1 MSKFEFSQM
10 LHKDYYMSA
19 ERIEPVEKPQNG
31 IAGLKHLRQDIL
43 SGIVVSLVSLP
54 LSSGIAIASGVPP
67 IVGLI
72 SAIVAGFIFPFI
84 GGAYMTIAGPAAGL
98 APAIMAVMVSL
109 GGAGDA
115 DHVGEGYHF
124 LLVVIF
130 MVGVIQVV
138 LSLLKLA
145 RFATIIPVTVV
156 EGMLASIGLLIIV
169 KQLPKFFGFTG
180 KVHAHEFMEFVTSVP
195 EYAQG
200 MTPSAFGVALASL
213 ILLFSLGA
221 LKKYKFFQVIPPQL
235 IAVVFGVI
243 VGQMVGLGSL
253 GSGFLIKLP
262 ENPFHGIHTPDFGAL
277 LARSDLWQAAVVGVL
292 MLTMIDGVESLATA
306 MAIDRIDPF
315 HLKSDANRVLLAM
328 GISNMASS
336 LVGGLTIIPGGVK
349 SKANIAAGGRT
360 LWANFTNAVCL
371 VIYLLVGATWINMI
385 PLGVLAAVL
394 IYTGWKMCEPL
405 VWRHMAHIGAEQV
418 IIFSFTIVTTLLTDL
433 LVGIAAGVAANYIL
447 STLFCRH
454 AIATATASG
463 VKDLS
468 LTRCMGDFFRNPVN
482 KREYCD
488 GVYNIYIDK
497 PLVCF
502 NTMQL
507 SEELDEIP
515 SDAKSVRVHLDE
527 RVSLID
533 HTAAEN
539 LMHAIKEYSHSNVPV
554 EIVGIDQLA
563 PLSHYDACVRV
574 AAPPVQSA

>member
-1 MSKFEFSQM
+1 MSSESI
-10 LHKDYYMSA
+10 A
-19 ERIEPVEKPQNG
+19 PIEKPQNG
-31 IAGLKHLRQDIL
+31 IAGLKHLRHDIV

-72 SAIVAGFIFPFI
+72 SAIIAGFVFPFI

-115 DHVGEGYHF
+115 EHVGEGYHF

-130 MVGVIQVV
+130 IVGCMQVI

-145 RFATIIPVTVV
+145 RFAAIIPVTVV

-180 KVHAHEFMEFVTSVP
+180 KIHAHEFIEFITSVP

-200 MTPSAFGVALASL
+200 MTPKVFAVALASL
-213 ILLFSLGA
+213 VLLFVLGSLKRVR
-221 LKKYKFFQVIPPQL
+221 LLQVVPPQL
-235 IAVVFGVI
+235 IAVIFGVI
-243 VGQMVGLGSL
+243 LGQVLDLGQL
-253 GSGFLIKLP
+253 GPGFMIKLP
-262 ENPFHGIHTPDFGAL
+262 ENPFHGIHSPDFGAL
-277 LARSDLWQAAVVGVL
+277 LARSDLWQAAIVAVVL
-292 MLTMIDGVESLATA
+292 LTMIDGVESLATA

-315 HLKSDANRVLLAM
+315 HRKSDANRVLLAM
-328 GISNMASS
+328 GVANVASS

-371 VIYLLVGATWINMI
+371 VIYLLVGAAWINMI
-385 PLGVLAAVL
+385 PLAVLASVL

-405 VWRHMAHIGAEQV
+405 VWRHMAHIGKEQV
-418 IIFSFTIVTTLLTDL
+418 IIFSFTIAVTLLTDL
-433 LVGIAAGVAANYIL
+433 LIGIAAGVLANFFL
-447 STLFCRH
+447 SALFCRS
-454 AIATATASG
+454 AIATAQSVG
-463 VKDLS
+463 VKGLS
-468 LTRCMGDFFRNPVN
+468 MQGCLSDFFRNPVF
-482 KREYCD
+482 KREYSD
-488 GVYNIYIDK
+488 GVYHMYVDK

-502 NTMQL
+502 NAMHL

-515 SDAKSVRVHLDE
+515 SDVKAVRVHLEE
-527 RVSLID
+527 RVLLVD
-533 HTAAEN
+533 HSAAEN

-554 EIVGIDQLA
+554 EIVGLERLER
-563 PLSHYDACVRV
+563 LSHYDACVRV
-574 AAPPVQSA
+574 ATPVVQSA

>member
-1 MSKFEFSQM
+1 MSTDHVV
-10 LHKDYYMSA
+10 LN
-19 ERIEPVEKPQNG
+19 EKPQNG
-31 IAGLKHLRQDIL
+31 IKGLKHLREDIL

-72 SAIVAGFIFPFI
+72 SAIVAGFVFPFI

-115 DHVGEGYHF
+115 EHVGEGYQF

-130 MVGVIQVV
+130 IVGCLQVV
-138 LSLLKLA
+138 MSLLKLA
-145 RFATIIPVTVV
+145 RFAAIIPVTVV

-169 KQLPKFFGFTG
+169 KQLPKFFGFSG
-180 KVHAHEFMEFVTSVP
+180 KVHAHEFIDFVMGVP
-195 EYAQG
+195 EYASG
-200 MTPSAFGVALASL
+200 MAPKAFGVAAASL
-213 ILLFSLGA
+213 VLLFVLDA
-221 LKKYKFFQVIPPQL
+221 LKKYKFFQVLPPQL
-235 IAVVFGVI
+235 IAVVIGSALAQFI
-243 VGQMVGLGSL
+243 NIGSL
-253 GSGFLIKLP
+253 GPGFLIKLP
-262 ENPFHGIHTPDFGAL
+262 ENPFHGIHSPDFGAL
-277 LARSDLWQAAVVGVL
+277 LARSDLWQAAIAAVV
-292 MLTMIDGVESLATA
+292 MLTLIDGVESLATA

-315 HLKSDANRVLLAM
+315 HRKSDANRVLLAM
-328 GISNMASS
+328 GVSNVASS

-371 VIYLLVGATWINMI
+371 VIYLLVGSSLINMI

-405 VWRHMAHIGAEQV
+405 VWRHVAHIGSEQV
-418 IIFSFTIVTTLLTDL
+418 VIFSFTIAVTLLTDL
-433 LVGIAAGVAANYIL
+433 LIGIAAGVVANYIL
-447 STLFCRH
+447 SALLCRH
-454 AIATATASG
+454 SVSMATNAG
-463 VKDLS
+463 VPNLS
-468 LTRCMGDFFRNPVN
+468 TTKCMSDFFRDPVY
-482 KREYCD
+482 KREFCD
-488 GVYNIYIDK
+488 GVYHMYVDK

-515 SDAKSVRVHLDE
+515 ADAKAVRVHLDE
-527 RVSLID
+527 RVALID

-554 EIVGIDQLA
+554 EIVGLERLER
-563 PLSHYDACVRV
+563 LSHYDACVRV
-574 AAPPVQSA
+574 ATPAV

>member
-1 MSKFEFSQM
+1 MTSDHVE
-10 LHKDYYMSA
+10 LN
-19 ERIEPVEKPQNG
+19 EKPQNG
-31 IAGLKHLRQDIL
+31 IAGLKHLRHDIL

-72 SAIVAGFIFPFI
+72 SAIIAGFIFPLV

-98 APAIMAVMVSL
+98 APAIMAVMVAL

-115 DHVGEGYHF
+115 EHVGEGYHF

-130 MVGVIQVV
+130 IVGVLQVI

-145 RFATIIPVTVV
+145 RFAAIIPVTVV

-180 KVHAHEFMEFVTSVP
+180 KVHAHEFLEYVMGVP

-200 MTPSAFGVALASL
+200 MTPKVFGVALASL
-213 ILLFSLGA
+213 VVLFALGA
-221 LKKYKFFQVIPPQL
+221 LKKIKLFQVIPPQL
-235 IAVVFGVI
+235 VAVVFGVI
-243 VGQMVGLGSL
+243 LGQIVNLGSL
-253 GSGFLIKLP
+253 GPGFLIKLP
-262 ENPFHGIHTPDFGAL
+262 ENPFHGVHSPNFSEL
-277 LARSDLWQAAVVGVL
+277 LARSDLWQAAIVGIV

-315 HLKSDANRVLLAM
+315 HRKSDANRVLLAM
-328 GISNMASS
+328 GLCNVASS
-336 LVGGLTIIPGGVK
+336 MIGGLTIIPGGVK

-371 VIYLLVGATWINMI
+371 VIYLLVGAGIINMI
-385 PLGVLAAVL
+385 PLCVLASVL

-405 VWRHMAHIGAEQV
+405 VWRHMAHIGKEQV
-418 IIFSFTIVTTLLTDL
+418 IIFSFTIVVTLLTDL
-433 LVGIAAGVAANYIL
+433 LIGIAAGVVANYIL
-447 STLFCRH
+447 SALFCRH
-454 AIATATASG
+454 AIATATSAG
-463 VKDLS
+463 VRDLS
-468 LTRCMGDFFRNPVN
+468 TGKCMGDFFRNPVF

-488 GVYNIYIDK
+488 GVYHMYVDK

-515 SDAKSVRVHLDE
+515 SDVKAVRVHLDE
-527 RVSLID
+527 RVALID

-554 EIVGIDQLA
+554 EIVGLERLER
-563 PLSHYDACVRV
+563 LSHYDACVRV
-574 AAPPVQSA
+574 AAPVSQSA

>member
-1 MSKFEFSQM
+1 
-10 LHKDYYMSA
+10 
-19 ERIEPVEKPQNG
+19 
-31 IAGLKHLRQDIL
+31 
-43 SGIVVSLVSLP
+43 
-54 LSSGIAIASGVPP
+54 
-67 IVGLI
+67 
-72 SAIVAGFIFPFI
+72 
-84 GGAYMTIAGPAAGL
+84 
-98 APAIMAVMVSL
+98 
-109 GGAGDA
+109 
-115 DHVGEGYHF
+115 
-124 LLVVIF
+124 
-130 MVGVIQVV
+130 
-138 LSLLKLA
+138 
-145 RFATIIPVTVV
+145 
-156 EGMLASIGLLIIV
+156 
-169 KQLPKFFGFTG
+169 
-180 KVHAHEFMEFVTSVP
+180 
-195 EYAQG
+195 
-200 MTPSAFGVALASL
+200 
-213 ILLFSLGA
+213 
-221 LKKYKFFQVIPPQL
+221 
-235 IAVVFGVI
+235 
-243 VGQMVGLGSL
+243 
-253 GSGFLIKLP
+253 
-262 ENPFHGIHTPDFGAL
+262 
-277 LARSDLWQAAVVGVL
+277 
-292 MLTMIDGVESLATA
+292 
-306 MAIDRIDPF
+306 
-315 HLKSDANRVLLAM
+315 
-328 GISNMASS
+328 
-336 LVGGLTIIPGGVK
+336 VK

-418 IIFSFTIVTTLLTDL
+418 IIFSFTIVATLLTDL
-433 LVGIAAGVAANYIL
+433 LVGIVAGVAANYIL

-463 VKDLS
+463 IKDLS

>member
-1 MSKFEFSQM
+1 MSSDQVESN
-10 LHKDYYMSA
+10 
-19 ERIEPVEKPQNG
+19 EKPQNG
-31 IAGLKHLRQDIL
+31 IAGLKHLRSDIL

-72 SAIVAGFIFPFI
+72 SAIIAGFIFPFI
-84 GGAYMTIAGPAAGL
+84 GGAYVTIAGPAAGL
-98 APAIMAVMVSL
+98 APAVMAVMIAL

-115 DHVGEGYHF
+115 EHVGEGYKF

-130 MVGVIQVV
+130 IVGVLQVI

-145 RFATIIPVTVV
+145 RFAAIIPVTVV

-200 MTPSAFGVALASL
+200 MTTKAFAVAFASL
-213 ILLFSLGA
+213 VMLFVFGS
-221 LKKYKFFQVIPPQL
+221 LKKYKFFQVVPPQL
-235 IAVVFGVI
+235 LAVIFGVI
-243 VGQMVGLGSL
+243 LGQIVHIGDLGP
-253 GSGFLIKLP
+253 GFLIKLP
-262 ENPFHGIHTPDFGAL
+262 DNPFHGIHSPDFSAL
-277 LARSDLWQAAVVGVL
+277 LARSDLWQAAAVGVI

-306 MAIDRIDPF
+306 MAIDRIDPY
-315 HLKSDANRVLLAM
+315 HRKSDANRVLLAM
-328 GISNMASS
+328 GVSNVASS

-371 VIYLLVGATWINMI
+371 VIYLLVGAAWINMI

-405 VWRHMAHIGAEQV
+405 VWRHMAHIGKEQV
-418 IIFSFTIVTTLLTDL
+418 VIFSFTIIVTLLTDL
-433 LVGIAAGVAANYIL
+433 LVGIAAGVAANFVL

-454 AIATATASG
+454 AISTATASG
-463 VKDLS
+463 VQNLS
-468 LTRCMGDFFRNPVN
+468 LAKCMGDFFRNPVVN
-482 KREYCD
+482 REYCD
-488 GVYNIYIDK
+488 GVYHMYVDK

-515 SDAKSVRVHLDE
+515 SDVKSVQVHLDE
-527 RVSLID
+527 RVALID

-554 EIVGIDQLA
+554 EIIGIDHLE

-574 AAPPVQSA
+574 AAPTAQSA